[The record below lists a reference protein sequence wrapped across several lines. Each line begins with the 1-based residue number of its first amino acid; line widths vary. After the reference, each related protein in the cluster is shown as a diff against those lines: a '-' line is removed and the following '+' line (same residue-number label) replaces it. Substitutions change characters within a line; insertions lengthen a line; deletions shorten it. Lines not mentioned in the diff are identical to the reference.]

1 MSAAQPEMNAA
12 GTGVSP
18 ALARDDEEMFE
29 RAPVSLWLEDYSR
42 LHALFQRWRATGVND
57 LRRYLREDRARVTE
71 CSRQLR
77 IVKVNRRTLEL
88 FDAADTAQ
96 LIANLDRVFRDDM
109 HDQHIEE
116 LVAMWNGALG
126 FSTETVNY
134 SLSGRRLDILVRGS
148 VLPGH
153 EATWSRVLV
162 AIENVS
168 ERLKAERALAQ
179 SERYARGLFENSP
192 VSLWVEDFSAVKQLL
207 DDVRARGI
215 DDFRVFT
222 QVHPEFAQ
230 RCMQEIRVIDVNRR
244 TLDMFHAADKPTL
257 LRHLDRVFRDEML
270 APFTEQLIDLWH
282 GKLTQQREVI
292 NYGLDGER
300 IDVLLQFS
308 VLPGAEQTWALVQ
321 MGLVDITAR
330 KKAEAYL
337 EYLGKH
343 DVLTQLHNRAFFED
357 ELNRLE
363 RKGPFPVTVVA
374 IDLNGLK
381 ATNDR
386 SGHAAGDALLRRAGE
401 VLSKAADK
409 PVYVARVGGDEFV
422 LLLPGA
428 DERAGLQMIERLQS
442 LIELNNQ
449 FYTGAPLSLAMGCA
463 ASVAGERLELTVSRA
478 DERMFA
484 AKRDF
489 YAALGHDRRITQQGG
504 LA

>member
-1 MSAAQPEMNAA
+1 MTADIAIS
-12 GTGVSP
+12 
-18 ALARDDEEMFE
+18 DDVEMFE
-29 RAPVSLWLEDYSR
+29 LAPVSLWLEDYSGLR
-42 LHALFQRWRATGVND
+42 DLFERWRAAGVSD
-57 LRRYLREDRARVTE
+57 LRRYLRDDRARVAE

-77 IVKVNRRTLEL
+77 VLKVNRRTLEL
-88 FDAADTAQ
+88 FEAADAAH
-96 LIANLDRVFRDDM
+96 LIANLDRVFRDEMLDE
-109 HDQHIEE
+109 HIEE
-116 LVAMWNGALG
+116 LVALWNGALG
-126 FSTETVNY
+126 FSSETVNY
-134 SLSGRRLDILVRGS
+134 SLGGRRMDILVHGS

-153 EATWSRVLV
+153 ETTWGRVLV

-168 ERLKAERALAQ
+168 ERLQAERAQAH

-192 VSLWVEDFSAVKQLL
+192 VSLWVEDFSAIKRLL

-230 RCMQEIRVIDVNRR
+230 RCMQEIRVIDVNQR
-244 TLDMFHAADKPTL
+244 TLDMFHAPDKATL
-257 LRHLDRVFRDEML
+257 LHNLDRVFRDEMQQ
-270 APFTEQLIDLWH
+270 PFTEQLIDLWN
-282 GKLTQQREVI
+282 GKLTQQREVV

-300 IDVLLQFS
+300 IHVLLQFT
-308 VLPGAEQTWALVQ
+308 VLPGAEQSWALVQ
-321 MGLVDITAR
+321 VALVDITAR

-401 VLSKAADK
+401 VLGKVADK
-409 PVYVARVGGDEFV
+409 PVCVARIGGDEFV
-422 LLLPGA
+422 LLLPGT
-428 DERAGLQMIERLQS
+428 DERAGRQMIERVQS
-442 LIELNNQ
+442 LVALNNQ
-449 FYTGAPLSLAMGCA
+449 FYPGAALSLAMGCA
-463 ASVAGERLELTVSRA
+463 ASLPGERLEQTVSRA

-484 AKRDF
+484 AKREF
-489 YAALGHDRRITQQGG
+489 YLAQGHDRRATVPGALG
-504 LA
+504 